1 MATVSRSAL
10 RRILV
15 HGWPVLLVFTLGIS
29 VTLVLAQRAAE
40 TEEQLAQSRFEQNAR
55 SRILLVRELLQGQ
68 LRELDALRRF
78 ITLDQELTQE
88 DFQALAR
95 LSDRIQ
101 MTVAWNE
108 NVPSTELAQYQAR
121 MQKDYNGKFR
131 LRLPNSVEPLGSG
144 DIRRYFPIT
153 YQKSSVPGVDL
164 IGIDTS
170 YLPSRVDAYEQ
181 AMSTGEAVMVSG
193 IRVLDVPDDQSG
205 ILVFTPVFEGDAGED
220 ITERHFGNL
229 RGFVGMGLRLNALA
243 DLASRVYGEG
253 PGIDLLFSSFPSNS
267 TDDLPTSLAR
277 AVSEHSR
284 VFNDELELAD
294 GIVSIYAVPARDAD
308 WQPRS
313 TELLILVVGVAGSV
327 LGAAYLALVIL
338 QRSRAQQMVANR
350 TEELEATLKAL
361 SESEARWQF
370 ALAGSGDGVW
380 DWNIETGDVFY
391 SEAWKSMLGYESDEI
406 GNGLNEWTSRVHS
419 EDLAGC
425 RDALDRHFRGETQY
439 YKHIHRMRCKA
450 GHYKWILD
458 RGKVVAWA
466 APGQPARVIGTH
478 SDITHVKQ
486 TELELVEA
494 NAFLSGLLSS
504 AENMSIIATDSQG
517 LIRLFNSGAERLLG
531 YSADDMVGQRTLESF
546 HDPEELDAWRQT
558 LDPDRSGTLDGF
570 AVFQGC
576 IDAGAQSERWCYRRE
591 DGQRRHV
598 QQTLS
603 VMRNEKGENL
613 GLLAI
618 ALDMTDYL
626 EAVDALEQ
634 SDRLLQDLTAH
645 VPGAIF
651 QMVMRPDRSFHF
663 PYVSDGVRQVYG
675 LIPEEV
681 LEDGSRPLARIH
693 PADLEGFE
701 RSVRQ
706 SRDSLLPW
714 MREFKVDLPGRG
726 EKWLRGEATPRRLED
741 GSTLWHGYISD
752 VTEIKQLEIQLR
764 EQATIDPLTGTFNRR
779 HLETHWQREIART
792 QRKGMPFSL
801 IMLDIDHFK
810 HVNDTYGHD
819 VGDEA
824 LIRLG
829 RMLRHDVRS
838 TDVVYRL
845 GGEEF
850 LVLCEDTDLE
860 GARKL
865 AEMLLDQLRRLPM
878 PFDKRMTAS
887 FSVIEVIPDED
898 MPTAFKRLDE
908 LLYEA
913 KANGRDQVVAEPME
927 PVA

>member
-29 VTLVLAQRAAE
+29 VTLVLAQRADE
-40 TEEQLAQSRFEQNAR
+40 TEEQLAQSRFEQSAR

-78 ITLDQELTQE
+78 ITLDRELTQK
-88 DFQALAR
+88 DFQELAR
-95 LSDRIQ
+95 LSDRVQ

-108 NVPSTELAQYQAR
+108 NVPSTELDRYQAR
-121 MQKDYNGKFR
+121 MQEDYNGKFR
-131 LRLPNSVEPLGSG
+131 LRLPDSVEPLGSG

-164 IGIDTS
+164 VGIDTG

-193 IRVLDVPDDQSG
+193 IRVLDVPDDHSG
-205 ILVFTPVFEGDAGED
+205 ILVFAPVFEGETGKD

-243 DLASRVYGEG
+243 ELASRAHGEG
-253 PGIDLLFSSFPSNS
+253 PGIDLLFASFPSDS
-267 TDDLPTSLAR
+267 TDDLPASLAR

-294 GIVSIYAVPARDAD
+294 GIVSVYAVPAKESD

-313 TELLILVVGVAGSV
+313 TALLILVVGVAGSV

-338 QRSRAQQMVANR
+338 QRSRAEQMVASR
-350 TEELEATLKAL
+350 TEELQTTLQAL

-380 DWNIETGDVFY
+380 DWNMDTGEVFY
-391 SEAWKSMLGYESDEI
+391 SEAWKSMLGYEPNEI
-406 GNGLNEWTSRVHS
+406 GSGLNEWTSRVHP

-425 RDALDRHFRGETQY
+425 REALDRHFRGETQY
-439 YKHIHRMRCKA
+439 YEHIHRMRCKA
-450 GHYKWILD
+450 GEFKWILD
-458 RGKVVAWA
+458 RGKVVEWA
-466 APGQPARVIGTH
+466 AAGQPERVIGTH

-504 AENMSIIATDSQG
+504 AENMSIVATDSQG

-531 YSADDMVGQRTLESF
+531 YTAEEMVGQRTLASF
-546 HDPEELDAWRQT
+546 HDPEELDAWRQA
-558 LDPDRSGTLDGF
+558 LNAGRSGELDGV

-576 IDAGAQSERWCYRRE
+576 IDAGAQSERWSYLRK

-603 VMRNEKGENL
+603 IMRNEKGENL
-613 GLLAI
+613 GYLSI

-634 SDRLLQDLTAH
+634 SDRLLQDLTAN

-651 QMVMRPDRSFHF
+651 QAVMAPDRSFHF
-663 PYVSDGVRQVYG
+663 SYVSDGARHVYG
-675 LIPEEV
+675 LAPQEIH
-681 LEDGSRPLARIH
+681 EDSERFLQRIH
-693 PADLEGFE
+693 PADVDGFR
-701 RSVRQ
+701 RSIQQ
-706 SRDSLLPW
+706 SGESLLPW
-714 MREFKVDLPGRG
+714 MREFKVNLPGRG
-726 EKWLRGEATPRRLED
+726 EKWLRGEATPRRLAD
-741 GSTLWHGYISD
+741 GSTLWHGYVSD

-810 HVNDTYGHD
+810 RVNDTYGHD

-829 RMLRHDVRS
+829 RMLRHEVRS

-850 LVLCEDTDLE
+850 LVLCEDTDLD
-860 GARKL
+860 GAHKL
-865 AEMLLDQLRRLPM
+865 AEMLLDHLRRLAM
-878 PFDKRMTAS
+878 PFDSRMTAS
-887 FSVIEVIPDED
+887 LSVIEVMADED

-913 KANGRDQVVAEPME
+913 KANGRDQVVAAPME